1 MESRGSEQDSTFY
14 MESMG
19 VLYNV
24 WSQGVQSKT
33 VHFIWSPW
41 EYCIMYGV
49 KGFRAR
55 YILSMGMLCNVWS
68 RGCMH
73 AEEVNTVKPL
83 TKDTP
88 KRGHL
93 E

>member
-24 WSQGVQSKT
+24 WSMSKT

-55 YILSMGMLCNVWS
+55 QYILYGVHGS
-68 RGCMH
+68 
-73 AEEVNTVKPL
+73 TV
-83 TKDTP
+83 
-88 KRGHL
+88 
-93 E
+93 